1 MMSLVSMHAGRRL
14 GGCNSFLLPPL
25 LPLLAPSLLFSLPLL
40 PEPPPSAASP
50 STYLLYVIMSILAA
64 TALAIMPLS
73 NTPTCCTKH
82 NNIMALDL
90 PSSDDGMEITL
101 PDSDSGLD
109 LMDDGTIIQE
119 GSTCNKKPAAAA
131 PMKKAAGVKK
141 RPAAKANKSTQKDK
155 EGKEDN
161 DQKKSTQ
168 KDKEGKRNVAQTT
181 TYSEFQHEMDLTIGD
196 PEMPQTLKE
205 MIYMTKVEEPTIMDD
220 VIEVFSVPRLVQPCA
235 NVGLRIVR
243 SMGILNGWDLRK
255 ENVQINC
262 FNEFRARQPRIA
274 VVSPPCTMFSFHPVG
289 AKSWAILHGNRG

>member
-1 MMSLVSMHAGRRL
+1 
-14 GGCNSFLLPPL
+14 
-25 LPLLAPSLLFSLPLL
+25 
-40 PEPPPSAASP
+40 
-50 STYLLYVIMSILAA
+50 
-64 TALAIMPLS
+64 
-73 NTPTCCTKH
+73 
-82 NNIMALDL
+82 MALDL

-141 RPAAKANKSTQKDK
+141 RPAAKANKQEQKNSTQKDK
-155 EGKEDN
+155 GK
-161 DQKKSTQ
+161 KKGE
-168 KDKEGKRNVAQTT
+168 KTT

-235 NVGLRIVR
+235 NVGLRMVR
-243 SMGILNGWDLRK
+243 SMDILNGWDLRK

-262 FNEFRARQPRIA
+262 FNEFRARRPRIA
-274 VVSPPCTMFSFHPVG
+274 VLSPPCTMFSMIMESNWNRMNADTKYDKLKDAIALLDLASWIMDHQIETGNYFVFEHPNG
-289 AKSWAILHGNRG
+289 AKSWAIWAQQQGVIIDMGVGQRRRNTLHPLFVHL

>member
-1 MMSLVSMHAGRRL
+1 MQLI
-14 GGCNSFLLPPL
+14 P
-25 LPLLAPSLLFSLPLL
+25 APSLAPPARSLPPFSLPLL

-90 PSSDDGMEITL
+90 PSSDDGMEIAL

-109 LMDDGTIIQE
+109 LMDDGTIQE

-141 RPAAKANKSTQKDK
+141 RPAAKANKQEQKNSTQKDK
-155 EGKEDN
+155 GK
-161 DQKKSTQ
+161 KKGE
-168 KDKEGKRNVAQTT
+168 KLPT

-205 MIYMTKVEEPTIMDD
+205 MIYMTKVEEPTIRDD
-220 VIEVFSVPRLVQPCA
+220 VIEVFSLPRLVQPCT
-235 NVGLRIVR
+235 NVGLRMVR
-243 SMGILNGWDLRK
+243 SMDILNGWDLRK